1 MRISYF
7 FFIKNMD
14 LKTQITEY
22 LQTNLIQ
29 EPVFLIEV
37 LVQQI
42 RSKQKVVVILD
53 GEPITIDDCATV
65 SRKLGA
71 WLETEN
77 LVDEAYLLEVSSFGV
92 DQPLRLKRQYSKN
105 IGRNLQIELA
115 DSETVT
121 GVLQATT
128 EENITLQPERKNK
141 KKASEENPEMLT
153 IAFADIKKAK
163 ILIKF

>member
-1 MRISYF
+1 
-7 FFIKNMD
+7 MD
-14 LKTQITEY
+14 LKTQISEY
-22 LQTNLIQ
+22 LQSNLIQ

-42 RSKQKVVVILD
+42 RNKQKIVVILD
-53 GEPITIDDCATV
+53 GEPITIDDCATI

-77 LVDEAYLLEVSSFGV
+77 LVDEAYLLEVTSFGV

-105 IGRNLQIELA
+105 IGRSLQIELA
-115 DSETVT
+115 DGESLI
-121 GVLQATT
+121 GLLQATT
-128 EENITLQPERKNK
+128 EENITLQPERKTK
-141 KKASEENPEMLT
+141 KKTTEEAIETLT
-153 IAFADIKKAK
+153 IAFSDIKKAK

>member
-1 MRISYF
+1 MRIFARVEIKRKIGGANLLF

-14 LKTQITEY
+14 LKTRISEY
-22 LQTNLIQ
+22 LQNELIQ

-42 RSKQKVVVILD
+42 RNKQKVVVILD

-65 SRKLGA
+65 SRKLG
-71 WLETEN
+71 
-77 LVDEAYLLEVSSFGV
+77 FGV

-105 IGRNLQIELA
+105 IGRNLQVELA
-115 DSETVT
+115 DGEALT
-121 GVLQATT
+121 GILQATT

-141 KKASEENPEMLT
+141 KKASEESPEMLT

>member
-1 MRISYF
+1 
-7 FFIKNMD
+7 MD
-14 LKTQITEY
+14 LKTRITEY
-22 LQTNLIQ
+22 LQTELIQ

-37 LVQQI
+37 LVQAM
-42 RSKQKVVVILD
+42 RNKQKVSVILD
-53 GEPITIDDCATV
+53 GEPITIEDCATV
-65 SRKLGA
+65 SRKLGT

-105 IGRNLQIELA
+105 IGRSLQIELA
-115 DSETVT
+115 DGEAVT
-121 GVLQATT
+121 GVLEAST
-128 EENITLQPERKNK
+128 EENITLKPERKTK
-141 KKASEENPEMLT
+141 KKASEENPETLT